1 VIKEDREAI
10 TKVLEDEIRY
20 RKTQD
25 VEGMLSLFTEDAVF
39 IPPNEDP
46 LKGKA
51 SLRQVFEKWF
61 STYED
66 MVLRTKIVDIVGMGD
81 AAAVWYEIVL
91 GLKEK
96 GKEVAEY
103 RGRGVVVFKKTG
115 EGWKMHWDIW
125 NSPAPMHTR
134 VMTNP
139 I

>member
-1 VIKEDREAI
+1 MIKEDREAI
-10 TKVLEDEIRY
+10 ADVLEKEILY

-25 VEGMLSLFTEDAVF
+25 VEGLLALFTEDAVF

-51 SLRQVFEKWF
+51 SLRRVFEKLF

-66 MVLRTKIVDIVGMGD
+66 MVLKTKIVDIVGMGD

-91 GLKEK
+91 KLKER
-96 GKEVAEY
+96 GNEATEH

-125 NSPAPMHTR
+125 NTPAP
-134 VMTNP
+134 
-139 I
+139 IQD

>member
-1 VIKEDREAI
+1 MIKEDREAI
-10 TKVLEDEIRY
+10 ADVLEKEMLY
-20 RKTQD
+20 RKSQD

-46 LKGKA
+46 LKGKP
-51 SLRQVFEKWF
+51 SLRRVFEKWF

-66 MVLRTKIVDIVGMGD
+66 MVLKTKIVDIVGMGD

-91 GLKEK
+91 KLKEK
-96 GKEVAEY
+96 GKEVTEY

-125 NSPAPMHTR
+125 NSPAPKLD
-134 VMTNP
+134 
-139 I
+139 